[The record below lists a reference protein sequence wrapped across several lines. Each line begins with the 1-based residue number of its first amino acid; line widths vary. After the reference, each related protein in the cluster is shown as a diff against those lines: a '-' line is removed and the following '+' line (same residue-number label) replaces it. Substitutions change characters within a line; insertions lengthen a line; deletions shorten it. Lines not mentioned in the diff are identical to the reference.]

1 MVEFLKVDHYELDNK
16 VGLKEF
22 GKKLTLELENL
33 QKQHGFFSKTKWENC
48 LFKTTSTKE
57 NIDLDKFKGAHLSD
71 LKHPDMAD
79 EKQFVFKYE
88 KEMNGLLKTLPAFKT

>member
-1 MVEFLKVDHYELDNK
+1 M
-16 VGLKEF
+16 
-22 GKKLTLELENL
+22 
-33 QKQHGFFSKTKWENC
+33 ENC

-88 KEMNGLLKTLPAFKT
+88 KEINGLLKTLPAFKAQVEDLAQSFLLMHSHMSQLS